1 MLPRSLDLRLPSVSS
16 TVSSCLRC
24 FQRAVHVSP
33 AVFKAAAVPA
43 DILELNQKVEAAANG
58 TPLASSS
65 TPQELR
71 VKRAA
76 QFKHEPRRIDESI
89 PGLGQG
95 TPPVGIS
102 IFKPR
107 AGAVRA
113 SYLHFH
119 GGGFIVGSA
128 YGQSD
133 VRLQR
138 MADDLQLAVVSVEYR
153 LAPEAQWP
161 LPVDDCVAAA
171 LWLAQH
177 GRDRLGTQ
185 VHLIGGE
192 SAGAHLAIC
201 TLLRLRDEYLSTVPA
216 PDEFFRCAN
225 LVYGWYDLG
234 GTPSMRAF
242 DRRLVFC
249 SEELAWMASQLVPDA
264 ARREAR
270 AGPEAGGASPLY
282 SPLHRMPPALFTVG
296 TDDPLRDDTL
306 FMASRWAAQGIP
318 CELEVYPGAAHGVG
332 HFGPHEHS
340 SQGALINARVDA
352 YLSAAVARDA

>member
-1 MLPRSLDLRLPSVSS
+1 MLPRSLDLGLSSVSS
-16 TVSSCLRC
+16 TISSCLRC
-24 FQRAVHVSP
+24 FQRTVHVSP
-33 AVFKAAAVPA
+33 AVFTAAAVPPDVA
-43 DILELNQKVEAAANG
+43 ALNRKLEAAASG
-58 TPLASSS
+58 TPLVSS
-65 TPQELR
+65 TTPQAAR

-89 PGLGQG
+89 PGLSEGA
-95 TPPVGIS
+95 PPVGIS

-119 GGGFIVGSA
+119 GGGFILGSA

-133 VRLQR
+133 TRLQR
-138 MADDLQLAVVSVEYR
+138 MADELQLAVVSVEYR

-171 LWLAQH
+171 LWLAEH
-177 GRDRLGTQ
+177 GRERLGTP
-185 VHLIGGE
+185 VHTIGGE
-192 SAGAHLAIC
+192 SAGAHLALC
-201 TLLRLRDEYLSTVPA
+201 TLLRLRDEHRSTVPP
-216 PDEFFRCAN
+216 PDEIFRCAN

-264 ARREAR
+264 ARRDAR

-282 SPLHRMPPALFTVG
+282 SPLHRLPPALFTVG
-296 TDDPLRDDTL
+296 TDDALRDDTL
-306 FMASRWAAQGIP
+306 FMASRWAAHGIP

-340 SQGALINARVDA
+340 SQGAQINARVDA
-352 YLSAAVARDA
+352 YLSAALANS